1 MVYRFTFISDE
12 DDAFVRIIDVDSEAT
27 FFDLHKAIQKS
38 VNFNDEQITS
48 FFLCNDNWE
57 KGQEITLIEM
67 DSSSEYDN
75 LVMDSTRI
83 EEIISEESQKIFYV
97 FDPLFER
104 GFYGELT
111 EIIIGKTLAQPQCVQ
126 AEGDAPVQMMEVD
139 VLAGMDKTSGFDA
152 DFYGDSDYD
161 VDELDEEGFGG
172 MEDFESFQDDSM
184 Y

>member
-83 EEIISEESQKIFYV
+83 EEFISEESQKIFYV
-97 FDPLFER
+97 FDSLFER

-111 EIIIGKTLAQPQCVQ
+111 EIITGKTLAQPQCVQ